1 MTPEIKAEMA
11 NVLAEYGSPQN
22 MISYAEV
29 DTLLGHIRKWYS
41 VTKNIDM
48 LDVLIDNHGENRP
61 TSVNDIQNILS
72 DIRGWYGR

>member
-1 MTPEIKAEMA
+1 MTETVKTEMA
-11 NVLAEYGSPQN
+11 NVLAEYGSPQY

-29 DTLLGHIRKWYS
+29 DTLLGNIRKWYS
-41 VTKNIDM
+41 VTKNVDM